1 MTESS
6 PSSPIIRSRPPASFP
21 KETPPAVPAERKK
34 PQLSKAARLTLAA
47 GAVFC
52 LLLVLCLFIPYVRVE
67 TTYRE
72 RVYSY
77 AQLSLGSNELVSE
90 EILPILLVL
99 ALLGLAGF
107 LLPLFFA
114 FRKPGRFLW
123 LPLFG
128 GLCTWAQTNETQFLF
143 FQETFQNGAANI
155 LRKFLSFGLADNKKL
170 LFIQES
176 GARLL
181 PVICLVLIGLSFL
194 GMYMFRQKTEVR
206 FPEEPLLD
214 MQTETDEG

>member
-1 MTESS
+1 MTEPS
-6 PSSPIIRSRPPASFP
+6 PTPPVIRSHTPDSFP
-21 KETPPAVPAERKK
+21 EEPLPAVPAERKK
-34 PQLSKAARLTLAA
+34 QQMNKAARLTLLA

-52 LLLVLCLFIPYVRVE
+52 LLLILCLFVPYVRIE
-67 TTYRE
+67 TTYRQ

-77 AQLSLGSNELVSE
+77 GQLSLGNNELVSE

-107 LLPLFFA
+107 LLPLFFS
-114 FRKPGRFLW
+114 FHKPGRFLW
-123 LPLFG
+123 VPLFG

-170 LFIQES
+170 LFIQEP

-181 PVICLVLIGLSFL
+181 PVICLVLILLSFL
-194 GMYMFRQKTEVR
+194 GMYLLRQKAEVR
-206 FPEEPLLD
+206 FPEELLLEP
-214 MQTETDEG
+214 QA

>member
-1 MTESS
+1 MTD
-6 PSSPIIRSRPPASFP
+6 PSRTPPILRSHPPDSFP
-21 KETPPAVPAERKK
+21 EDSLPSIPADRKK
-34 PQLSKAARLTLAA
+34 PQMRKSARLTLLA

-52 LLLVLCLFIPYVRVE
+52 LLLIQCLFVPYVRIE

-90 EILPILLVL
+90 EILPILIVL

-107 LLPLFFA
+107 LLPLFFV
-114 FRKPGRFLW
+114 FRKPCRFLW
-123 LPLFG
+123 LPLVG

-143 FQETFQNGAANI
+143 FQESVQNGATNI

-181 PVICLVLIGLSFL
+181 PVICLVLIVLSFL
-194 GMYMFRQKTEVR
+194 GMVMLCQKADVT
-206 FPEEPLLD
+206 FPEEPLLE
-214 MQTETDEG
+214 MQAETDEG

>member
-1 MTESS
+1 MTE
-6 PSSPIIRSRPPASFP
+6 PSHTPPVIRSHAPDSFP
-21 KETPPAVPAERKK
+21 EEPLPSVPADKKK
-34 PQLSKAARLTLAA
+34 PQMNKATRLTLMT

-52 LLLVLCLFIPYVRVE
+52 LLLILCLFIPYVRIE
-67 TTYRE
+67 MTYKV

-77 AQLSLGSNELVSE
+77 AQLSLGNNELVSE
-90 EILPILLVL
+90 EILPVLIIL

-107 LLPLFFA
+107 LLPLFFS

-128 GLCTWAQTNETQFLF
+128 GLCTWAQLNETQFLF

-181 PVICLVLIGLSFL
+181 PVICLVLIVLSFV
-194 GMYMFRQKTEVR
+194 GMYLLRQKAEVC
-206 FPEEPLLD
+206 FPEEPLLE

>member
-1 MTESS
+1 MTEPS
-6 PSSPIIRSRPPASFP
+6 PTPPKIRSHTPDSFSE
-21 KETPPAVPAERKK
+21 ETPPAVPVDSKK
-34 PQLSKAARLTLAA
+34 PQMSKGARLTLMA
-47 GAVFC
+47 GALFC
-52 LLLVLCLFIPYVRVE
+52 LLLILCLFVPYVRIE
-67 TTYRE
+67 TTYRQ

-77 AQLSLGSNELVSE
+77 AQLSLGHNELVSE
-90 EILPILLVL
+90 EILPVLLAL
-99 ALLGLAGF
+99 ALLDLAGF

-143 FQETFQNGAANI
+143 FQETFQNGAVNI

-181 PVICLVLIGLSFL
+181 PVICLVLILLSFL
-194 GMYMFRQKTEVR
+194 GMYLLRQKAELR
-206 FPEEPLLD
+206 FPEESLLD
-214 MQTETDEG
+214 VQTETDEG